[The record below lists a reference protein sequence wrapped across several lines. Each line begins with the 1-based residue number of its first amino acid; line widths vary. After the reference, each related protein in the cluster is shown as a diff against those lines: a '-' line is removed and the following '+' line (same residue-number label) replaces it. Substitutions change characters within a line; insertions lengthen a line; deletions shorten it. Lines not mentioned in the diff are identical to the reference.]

1 MDKALLIRA
10 GLGPRKLSLFE
21 YGESF
26 EFHDSIMG
34 AFPRLSEGG
43 GYELL
48 RTKQNTN
55 RELCVIP
62 PPPGGYTVDYLK
74 NMVSQAKIYIRP
86 IQKNLPLTPL
96 IEENDEVSGHVMY
109 SVMHELVLS
118 ATYLKVIIICRC
130 IMLWVYF

>member
-1 MDKALLIRA
+1 M
-10 GLGPRKLSLFE
+10 SLFE

-26 EFHDSIMG
+26 EFHDSI
-34 AFPRLSEGG
+34 PRLSEGG

-55 RELCVIP
+55 CELCVIP

-86 IQKNLPLTPL
+86 IQKDLPLTPL
-96 IEENDEVSGHVMY
+96 IEENNDVVRQHVHVHVHCMY
-109 SVMHELVLS
+109 Q
-118 ATYLKVIIICRC
+118 C
-130 IMLWVYF
+130 